1 MTRREEIRSRIMAR
15 IEERDCGHATPC
27 WIWTG
32 PDSGSNGRGA
42 GYPRMSL
49 NGQTVAV
56 HIVLYTN
63 EHGFIPGKKQLD
75 HLCRQRLCVRPDHME
90 IVTNKKNTQRAWD
103 ARKEAANDRVD

>member
-1 MTRREEIRSRIMAR
+1 MTRRDEIRSRIMAR
-15 IEERDCGHATPC
+15 IEERDCGYATPC
-27 WIWTG
+27 WLWTG

-63 EHGFIPGKKQLD
+63 EYGFVPGKKQLD

-90 IVTNKKNTQRAWD
+90 IVTNRKNTQRAWD
-103 ARKEAANDRVD
+103 AKKADAEACQ